1 MMLGEELAE
10 RTKLPTRFI
19 VYVCDRAVAN
29 GAECRISRCVQYK
42 EAGIATLYG
51 LEDSGFEL

>member
-1 MMLGEELAE
+1 MMLGEELAK

-19 VYVCDRAVAN
+19 VYLCDRAVAN
-29 GAECRISRCVQYK
+29 GAEYISRSVRYT

-51 LEDSGFEL
+51 LEDSGFKL